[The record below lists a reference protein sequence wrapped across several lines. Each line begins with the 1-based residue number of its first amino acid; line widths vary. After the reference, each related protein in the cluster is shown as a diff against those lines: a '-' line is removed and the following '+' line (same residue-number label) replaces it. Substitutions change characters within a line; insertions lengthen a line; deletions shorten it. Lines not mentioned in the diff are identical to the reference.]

1 MTVVNADLYQA
12 LRAANVPEEL
22 AQKAAAAA
30 GGGIRRRGIAL
41 APVIWPLALGG
52 GAIAAGLALGWLLTS
67 ALPALPALPAGPA
80 TVRCFSNG
88 QVIYEGRSEG
98 AVDRGWSGIAFR
110 DATGHRTRIR
120 GDCVI
125 VYD

>member
-1 MTVVNADLYQA
+1 MTLVNADLYQA
-12 LRAANVPEEL
+12 LRAANVPEDL

-30 GGGIRRRGIAL
+30 VPRRRITLPPFLWVL
-41 APVIWPLALGG
+41 AMGL
-52 GAIAAGLALGWLLTS
+52 GAIAAGLGLGWLLT
-67 ALPALPALPAGPA
+67 AAVPALGPA

-88 QVIYEGRSEG
+88 QLIYEGRSDG

-110 DATGHRTRIR
+110 DPAGHRTRIR

>member
-1 MTVVNADLYQA
+1 VTLVNADLYQA

-22 AQKAAAAA
+22 AQKAAAAVHT
-30 GGGIRRRGIAL
+30 RRRWHLPPVMSGAL
-41 APVIWPLALGG
+41 FGLTS
-52 GAIAAGLALGWLLTS
+52 IAAGLGLGWLLTS
-67 ALPALPALPAGPA
+67 SLPAGVTGPA

-88 QVIYEGRSEG
+88 QPIYEGRSQG

-110 DATGHRTRIR
+110 DAGNRTRIR